1 MDMYDRSF
9 NFWDK
14 FWRLISIAIIAIIVL
29 CAISS
34 FTVGGR
40 AFWNNIQYRVQKVD
54 DATNYH
60 TRKEVEDTCRATIV
74 SYESDKLTWE
84 QYKDSES
91 EEKRGWADSAKI
103 RANKAALT
111 YNEYFLKNS
120 YVFDGNIPADI
131 RTELEII
138 E

>member
-14 FWRLISIAIIAIIVL
+14 FWRVIFVGMLVLFIIGGVV
-29 CAISS
+29 S
-34 FTVGGR
+34 FTPMGR
-40 AFWNNIQYRVQKVD
+40 AIRNNWIYNIQKID
-54 DATNYH
+54 DATRYK

-74 SYESDKLTWE
+74 SYESDKLMYE

-91 EEKRGWADSAKI
+91 EEEHSWANSAKI

-120 YVFDGNIPADI
+120 FVFDGNIPSDI
-131 RTELEII
+131 RTELAII

>member
-1 MDMYDRSF
+1 MDGNTF
-9 NFWDK
+9 G
-14 FWRLISIAIIAIIVL
+14 AIVL
-29 CAISS
+29 ILVLVFVLIFSLASC
-34 FTVGGR
+34 TPQGR
-40 AFWNNIQYRVQKVD
+40 LFWNSWDHAVQKVD
-54 DATNYH
+54 DRTNYE
-60 TRKEVEDTCRATIV
+60 TRKQVEDTCRATIV

-91 EEKRGWADSAKI
+91 EEQRGWAEAAKI

-131 RTELEII
+131 RSELDILE
-138 E
+138 

>member
-1 MDMYDRSF
+1 MNEGCLGSTILA
-9 NFWDK
+9 
-14 FWRLISIAIIAIIVL
+14 LILVFVL
-29 CAISS
+29 IFSLASC
-34 FTVGGR
+34 TPQGR
-40 AFWNNIQYRVQKVD
+40 AFWNSWDYAVQKVD
-54 DATNYH
+54 DATRYE

-74 SYESDKLTWE
+74 SYESDKLMWE

-91 EEKRGWADSAKI
+91 EEQRSWADSAKI

-120 YVFDGNIPADI
+120 YVFDGNVPEDI
-131 RTELEII
+131 RSELEIL